1 MKPTFAQYAHFY
13 LNTGL
18 KVQIFGVDQMWFEHE
33 FDEEDLK
40 DGTEWTL
47 SGLNDPKL
55 SFENGEAVPFLLTRN
70 ETSWIGIEARNFM
83 PMMRPLSSLTSEITV
98 DGSQKVV
105 PIVELAKMARFES
118 DENNKAEFRGVG
130 KPPYGYDPTK
140 YKPYYD
146 CWYQFRRRQEWNII
160 YDNRGLYVKESHH
173 GWYESM
179 AVNMPD
185 LYQQLLKWHVNIF
198 DISPDEFIEI
208 NESKT
213 ITGRKALKK

>member
-18 KVQIFGVDQMWFEHE
+18 KIKRIDKPSFKSNPN
-33 FDEEDLK
+33 EERILTMGIHNMK
-40 DGTEWTL
+40 DCWTKRYGMI
-47 SGLNDPKL
+47 SC
-55 SFENGEAVPFLLTRN
+55 
-70 ETSWIGIEARNFM
+70 M
-83 PMMRPLSSLTSEITV
+83 PMMRPLSSLTKEITN
-98 DGSQKVV
+98 GVV

-130 KPPYGYDPTK
+130 KPPYGYAPTK
-140 YKPYYD
+140 YKPHYD
-146 CWYQFRRRQEWNII
+146 CWYQFRRGQAWNII